1 MSRQSS
7 VSEEELKAL
16 MPHQEIAHHDFQRV
30 REKIFKRCCLIVFLW
45 FLRIYIIVF
54 HPEYHLT
61 SVVENRLLD
70 DNTVMALLYVRVGL
84 LTAGILVYC
93 YSFVT
98 NRYFRSVNVI
108 ALIIVCCLIWAD
120 IEVYILSN
128 IQSLTLPSVGMI
140 LMRFIPLGLLLMNY
154 LDVRR

>member
-16 MPHQEIAHHDFQRV
+16 MPHQEVAQHDFQRV
-30 REKIFKRCCLIVFLW
+30 REKILKRCCVIVFLW

-70 DNTVMALLYVRVGL
+70 DNAVMTLLYIRVGL
-84 LTAGILVYC
+84 LTLGIVIYS
-93 YSFVT
+93 YSFLT
-98 NRYFRSVNVI
+98 NRYFRSVNVA
-108 ALIIVCCLIWAD
+108 ALIILCCLLWAD
-120 IEVYILSN
+120 VEVYILSN
-128 IQSLTLPSVGMI
+128 IQTLTLPSVGMI
-140 LMRFIPLGLLLMNY
+140 FMRFIPLGLLLMNY